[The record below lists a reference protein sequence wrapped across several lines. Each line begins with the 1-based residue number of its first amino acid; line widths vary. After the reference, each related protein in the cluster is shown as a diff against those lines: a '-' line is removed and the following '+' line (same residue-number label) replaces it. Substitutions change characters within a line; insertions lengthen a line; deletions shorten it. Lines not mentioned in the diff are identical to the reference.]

1 MTDEEIVLGDKDN
14 KEVEIDDIVITYY
27 SPFGINFVSKN
38 KSNQKNNESNKR
50 R

>member
-14 KEVEIDDIVITYY
+14 KEVEVDNIIISYY
-27 SPFGINFVSKN
+27 TPFGINFVSSN
-38 KSNQKNNESNKR
+38 KSNKKEENNKR